1 MFGLEARYGMAE
13 AETTKE
19 KAGPSQ
25 KSEIPFIVR
34 NTLISTSA
42 SQE

>member
-1 MFGLEARYGMAE
+1 MFGLEAGYGMVE

-19 KAGPSQ
+19 KAGLSQ
-25 KSEIPFIVR
+25 KSEISSIVR

-42 SQE
+42 S